1 MLRPHSQ
8 TITLQFDFVFIA
20 HRAIMT
26 TTAPST
32 AKVILEE
39 LKGPGLRENLPVIQ
53 HTTAGPS
60 TVPLEPTTAQPL
72 MPTDYNVVTKTN
84 GYNSRTGLP
93 GATAASEQEPNSSV
107 SDSEEENSAVPTP
120 LNISERRKAQNNK
133 FSAWCVVS
141 NKVTASSVNAHRT
154 KQVVKARSQDYK

>member
-1 MLRPHSQ
+1 MLRPHSH
-8 TITLQFDFVFIA
+8 TKTLQFDFAFIA

-26 TTAPST
+26 TAAPST

-39 LKGPGLRENLPVIQ
+39 LKGLGLRENLPVIQ

-60 TVPLEPTTAQPL
+60 IVPLEAQPL

-84 GYNSRTGLP
+84 GYNSRTGLL

-141 NKVTASSVNAHRT
+141 NKLTASSVNAHRT